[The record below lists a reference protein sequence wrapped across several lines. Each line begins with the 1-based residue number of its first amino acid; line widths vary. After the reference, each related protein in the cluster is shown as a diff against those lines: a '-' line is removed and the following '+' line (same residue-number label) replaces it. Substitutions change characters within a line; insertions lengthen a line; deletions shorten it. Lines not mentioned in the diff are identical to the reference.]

1 MERLAMNTAFFPKVS
16 IIIPVY
22 NGANY
27 MREAI
32 DSALAQTYTNIEVVV
47 VNDGSRDDGAT
58 REVAL
63 SYGDRIRY
71 IEKENGGV
79 SSALNRGIREMTG
92 EYFSWLSH
100 DDRYEPDK
108 IARQVS
114 HLAEIEDRD
123 KLIAM
128 CGGFYL
134 DKDSKRLRDMDF
146 HFKSG
151 AVNTGMEVLDYLLT
165 HGVLDMCCLLI
176 PRETFEDCAYFHE
189 DLRYN
194 QDALI
199 LYQIF
204 SRGYRMVTFTEE
216 RDVAYRLHVAQTSKT
231 RRDLLIRDSNEA
243 AKIIAPTFA
252 ALNTRENKFLR
263 RYAKRHA
270 RQACKEATKT
280 CLRIG
285 RETHKLRGGDVLYIR
300 CWLAL
305 GYVRQMLK
313 RLYHKLR
320 F

>member
-1 MERLAMNTAFFPKVS
+1 MNLTFAPKVS

-32 DSALAQTYTNIEVVV
+32 DSALAQTYEHIEVIV
-47 VNDGSRDDGAT
+47 VNDGSRDEGAT

-79 SSALNRGIREMTG
+79 SSALNCGIRAMTG
-92 EYFSWLSH
+92 DYFSWLSH
-100 DDRYEPDK
+100 DDRYEPEK
-108 IARQVS
+108 VARQMA
-114 HLAEIEDRD
+114 HLAACEDRD

-128 CGGFYL
+128 CGGFYI
-134 DKDSKRLRDMDF
+134 DKDSKKLRDMDF
-146 HFKSG
+146 HFPTG
-151 AVNTGMEVLDYLLT
+151 AVHTGMEVLNYLLT

-176 PRETFEDCAYFHE
+176 PKKTFEECAYFHE

-204 SRGYRMVTFTEE
+204 SRGYRMVTFTDE
-216 RDVAYRLHVAQTSKT
+216 RDVAYRLHIAQTSKT
-231 RRDLLIRDSNEA
+231 RRDLLLRDSNES

-252 ALNTRENKFLR
+252 SLTTKENKLFR
-263 RYAKRHA
+263 KYVQRHA
-270 RQACKEATKT
+270 RQACTKAVKT

-285 RETHKLRGGDVLYIR
+285 RETK
-300 CWLAL
+300 AL
-305 GYVRQMLK
+305 GAADILYVRAWQVIGFGRNLLK
-313 RLYHKLR
+313 KLYHALR
-320 F
+320 FKK

>member
-1 MERLAMNTAFFPKVS
+1 MNTPFTPKVS

-32 DSALAQTYTNIEVVV
+32 DSALAQTYDSIEVIV

-79 SSALNRGIREMTG
+79 SSALNCGIRAMTG
-92 EYFSWLSH
+92 DYFSWLSH
-100 DDRYEPDK
+100 DDRYEPEK
-108 IARQVS
+108 VARQVA
-114 HLAEIEDRD
+114 HLGACEDRD

-128 CGGFYL
+128 CGGFYI

-146 HFKSG
+146 HFPVG

-176 PRETFEDCAYFHE
+176 PKETFEDCAYFHE

-204 SRGYRMVTFTEE
+204 SRGYRMVTRTDE

-252 ALNTRENKFLR
+252 SLTTKENKLLR

-270 RQACKEATKT
+270 RQACKEAVKT
-280 CLRIG
+280 CMRVGKEARVLGASDI
-285 RETHKLRGGDVLYIR
+285 LYIR
-300 CWLAL
+300 TWVAL
-305 GYVRQMLK
+305 GYVRNMLK
-313 RLYHKLR
+313 RVYHKLR

>member
-1 MERLAMNTAFFPKVS
+1 MNTAFFPKVS

-231 RRDLLIRDSNEA
+231 RRDLLIRELGPLEGKKILVIGNGQMGRLAAEILQQAQDLLGVGSEGRMNTPSSVGKNWRWRALPGSFTPQLA
-243 AKIIAPTFA
+243 AKVRANMELF
-252 ALNTRENKFLR
+252 R
-263 RYAKRHA
+263 RLP
-270 RQACKEATKT
+270 E
-280 CLRIG
+280 
-285 RETHKLRGGDVLYIR
+285 
-300 CWLAL
+300 
-305 GYVRQMLK
+305 
-313 RLYHKLR
+313 
-320 F
+320 

>member
-1 MERLAMNTAFFPKVS
+1 MNTPFAPKVS

-32 DSALAQTYTNIEVVV
+32 DSALAQTYGNTEVIV

-58 REVAL
+58 RDTAL

-79 SSALNRGIREMTG
+79 SSALNCGIRAMTG
-92 EYFSWLSH
+92 DYFSWLSH
-100 DDRYEPDK
+100 DDRYEPEK
-108 IARQVS
+108 IARQVA
-114 HLAEIEDRD
+114 HLAACEDRD
-123 KLIAM
+123 MLIAM

-146 HFKSG
+146 HFPIG
-151 AVNTGMEVLDYLLT
+151 VIHTGMEVLDYLLT

-176 PRETFEDCAYFHE
+176 PKETFEDCAYFHE

-204 SRGYRMVTFTEE
+204 SRGYRMVTFTDE
-216 RDVAYRLHVAQTSKT
+216 RDVAYRLHIAQTSKT

-243 AKIIAPTFA
+243 AGIIAPTFA
-252 ALNTRENKFLR
+252 ALTTKENRLLR

-270 RQACKEATKT
+270 RQDCREAVKT
-280 CLRIG
+280 CVRIG
-285 RETHKLRGGDVLYIR
+285 QETGALNGGDVLY
-300 CWLAL
+300 
-305 GYVRQMLK
+305 LK
-313 RLYHKLR
+313 TWQVIGFGRNLLKKLYHMLR
-320 F
+320 FKK